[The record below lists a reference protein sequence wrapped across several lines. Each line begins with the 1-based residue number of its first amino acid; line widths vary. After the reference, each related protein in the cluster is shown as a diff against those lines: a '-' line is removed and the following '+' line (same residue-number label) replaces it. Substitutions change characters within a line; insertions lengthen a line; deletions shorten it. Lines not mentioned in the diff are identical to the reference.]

1 MGFVSLFWSDFK
13 HSTKTFW
20 SWWKSTDS
28 LHTATFGICSLY
40 LIALEIR
47 SESYGTKIK
56 LRQQGCVPYGGSRK
70 ESVPCLFQLLEA
82 TCVAW
87 LVALSL

>member
-28 LHTATFGICSLY
+28 LHTATFGICSLPAGFS
-40 LIALEIR
+40 L
-47 SESYGTKIK
+47 
-56 LRQQGCVPYGGSRK
+56 QRK
-70 ESVPCLFQLLEA
+70 F
-82 TCVAW
+82 
-87 LVALSL
+87 